1 MNSEQ
6 FERMRSGAGFIAALD
21 QSGGSTPKAL
31 RLYGIEEDSWSSE
44 DEMFDLVHGMRQRI
58 ITSPVFT
65 SERILAAILFE
76 MTMDREIEGAS
87 PRTTCGTRRA
97 SCPSSRWTRG
107 WRPRSTACR

>member
-1 MNSEQ
+1 
-6 FERMRSGAGFIAALD
+6 
-21 QSGGSTPKAL
+21 
-31 RLYGIEEDSWSSE
+31 
-44 DEMFDLVHGMRQRI
+44 MFDLVHGMRQRI

-76 MTMDREIEGAS
+76 MTMDREIEGRLTADYLWDEK
-87 PRTTCGTRRA
+87 A